1 MTSIAAKLFV
11 FIGTALFCVAFLG
24 DVTHIGGYENST
36 PRSWERFDGSLANR
50 THSVADLISEVK
62 NRETDYKTLSDERK
76 MMALYEVVVD
86 RFTHNAGADHTVF
99 TNWLLYF
106 AGKLHPALGTIMDPD
121 IFVAK
126 GHSLICSQSSY
137 LLMHMALRQGIVAR
151 HVGLN
156 GHVVMEAWYDN
167 NWHLF
172 DPDAEVV
179 PRNSEGFVLSV
190 EELSKSPEILNR
202 EYPSQKGNFIHII
215 SSRQDNS
222 FASYPKGAYF
232 EWKTQ
237 VLFYIEKLAQALK
250 YFIPCF
256 LIFFGIYIQRTHDNS
271 MHSDGNFAALH
282 CRR

>member
-1 MTSIAAKLFV
+1 MKAVVAKS
-11 FIGTALFCVAFLG
+11 FICIGVVLFCVAYLG
-24 DVTHIGGYENST
+24 DTTHMGGYENT
-36 PRSWERFDGSLANR
+36 ERRSWEQFDEALVSR
-50 THSVADLISEVK
+50 TSSVDDLITEAN
-62 NRETDYKTLSDERK
+62 NREENYEQLPDEKK
-76 MMALYEVVVD
+76 MMTLYEVVID
-86 RFTHNAGADHTVF
+86 RFTHNAGAKHTLF

-106 AGKLHPALGTIMDPD
+106 SGKAHPVLGTIMDPD

-137 LLMHMALRQGIVAR
+137 LLMQMALREGIVAR

-179 PRNSEGFVLSV
+179 PRNSEGYVLSV
-190 EELSKSPEILNR
+190 NELSKNSSVLSSA
-202 EYPSQKGNFIHII
+202 YPRVKGDFAHII

-222 FASYPKGAYF
+222 FVSYPKGAYF

-237 VLFYIEKLAQALK
+237 VLFYLEKLAQILK
-250 YFIPCF
+250 YLIPCF
-256 LIFFGIYIQRTHDNS
+256 FIIFGIYMWRTHNT
-271 MHSDGNFAALH
+271 LK
-282 CRR
+282 